1 MFLQN
6 NCVTV
11 DSDKGVGTVDS
22 FTEEK
27 TCELGGEI
35 LEPYV
40 GMEFESEDD
49 AREFYMEYARR
60 VGFVVRVM
68 QRRLSGIDGRT
79 LARRLG
85 CNKQGFSPNNKGS
98 HGLEKKPRSS
108 AREGCKATIL
118 VKMEKSG
125 KWVVTRFVKEHI
137 HPLVV
142 TTNGFSTTDDK
153 DKKIEELTMELER
166 TDQLCS
172 AYRKKL
178 LSFMSGVEEQTEELS
193 SKIQV
198 IVDNV
203 RKLEAEMQRHPYR
216 R

>member
-1 MFLQN
+1 MN
-6 NCVTV
+6 
-11 DSDKGVGTVDS
+11 SDHVDS

-27 TCELGGEI
+27 TGEIVGEI
-35 LEPYV
+35 LQPYV
-40 GMEFESEDD
+40 GMEFEAEDD
-49 AREFYMEYARR
+49 ARQFYMEYARR
-60 VGFVVRVM
+60 LGFVVRVM
-68 QRRLSGIDGRT
+68 QRRRSGIDGRT

-85 CNKQGFSPNNKGS
+85 CNKQGFSSNNKAS
-98 HGLEKKPRSS
+98 HGLEKKPRTS

-125 KWVVTRFVKEHI
+125 KWVVTRFVKEHN

-153 DKKIEELTMELER
+153 DKKIEELTLELER
-166 TDQLCS
+166 TDQICS
-172 AYRKKL
+172 AYREKL
-178 LSFMSGVEEQTEELS
+178 LNFMSGIEEQTEELS

-203 RKLEAEMQRHPYR
+203 RKLEADMQRHPYKR
-216 R
+216 